1 MREKRQSQVGEEARA
16 LETQA
21 LSLVQASPPDQA
33 SPGLEPLTPSPVTFV
48 TGGGGNNLGQVK
60 MVNYPAHQTP
70 CVKTPANALR
80 RRRSALK
87 AAGEPASSARTVTLV
102 QPELNQRSAHSGG
115 QYAVL
120 EVSQMQGSDLTT
132 GDLRDLVDYSAVQDL
147 EDGSSPILGR
157 NLSASTND
165 TKTITPGSVCSPNMV
180 DTPHIERMVAQYQE
194 QDRRKLQEA
203 AGVSFDPPS
212 RGRESRETQQ
222 SKPSYISYRGQDLSP
237 AILPQSCH
245 QGKVNVR
252 GSVSSPNIVITGHD
266 QFVTDRRT
274 FSPAPCFDERNT
286 GTVFRFDDRFN
297 PGQPHLLE
305 KPRNSE
311 VIKSTTPSK
320 IPVSETFMI
329 DQTPG
334 NDGKMNGEKTP
345 SSSGKKSA
353 SRIPRLL
360 PPRSEAKTNYDQVIE
375 KPDQDKGGESFKLQD
390 SLKLLPPHGQRQSRS
405 ATKF

>member
-1 MREKRQSQVGEEARA
+1 MTEEARA

-33 SPGLEPLTPSPVTFV
+33 SPGLEPLTPSPVVTFER
-48 TGGGGNNLGQVK
+48 GSGENNLGQVK
-60 MVNYPAHQTP
+60 MVNFPAHQTP

-87 AAGEPASSARTVTLV
+87 VAGEPASSARTVTVV
-102 QPELNQRSAHSGG
+102 QPEVNQRSAHSGG

-120 EVSQMQGSDLTT
+120 EASQMQGSDLTT
-132 GDLRDLVDYSAVQDL
+132 GDLRDLVDYSALQDQ

-157 NLSASTND
+157 NLSNSTND

-180 DTPHIERMVAQYQE
+180 DTPQIERMVAHYQE

-203 AGVSFDPPS
+203 AGVS

-222 SKPSYISYRGQDLSP
+222 SKPSYISYRGQELSP
-237 AILPQSCH
+237 ALLPSH

-286 GTVFRFDDRFN
+286 VFRFDDRFN
-297 PGQPHLLE
+297 PGQPHLLG
-305 KPRNSE
+305 KPRTSE

-329 DQTPG
+329 DKTPG
-334 NDGKMNGEKTP
+334 NGKMNGEKTP

-353 SRIPRLL
+353 SRIPRPL
-360 PPRSEAKTNYDQVIE
+360 PPRSVVKTNYEQVIE
-375 KPDQDKGGESFKLQD
+375 RPDQDKGGESFKLQD
-390 SLKLLPPHGQRQSRS
+390 SLKLLPPHGQRQTRS